1 MTFTIIQSNSL
12 KSHQDMFNHTK
23 INKKMDGLKNKY
35 DIEPGLTKEVKEEEI
50 PFEEKVK
57 GAESNIII
65 FLTIMFWGILIL
77 AFICYMVAEKGSNI
91 GNSVEAELKVTSIS
105 IAIIDIVSYL
115 VIKPFVVILIGIS
128 QNLREI
134 NKKLK

>member
-1 MTFTIIQSNSL
+1 
-12 KSHQDMFNHTK
+12 
-23 INKKMDGLKNKY
+23 MDGLKNKY

-134 NKKLK
+134 NRKLK